1 MIMKIEENIKT
12 SAEREL
18 FARAK
23 LRQELI
29 EKTQKGD
36 VNGVK
41 ELLLMLAMEADR
53 TASKPRAHA
62 EIRNELGQSLLS
74 IATQRD
80 DVDMAFMLLNHW
92 KTCDMDEFSSF
103 DNTRVDPDTGMPVNE
118 LSTEAQ
124 VFKTNPNSRDLKGW
138 NCVAVAVFHHSLK
151 VLKLLLQNGG
161 NPSIR
166 SSYGK
171 NALDLAKD
179 ELDAA
184 RNVVV
189 DKSDIREVFLEWEKE
204 NNNSKAIFGNNSI
217 SAVLRND
224 VEYDDEGNVIERNIE
239 NMTDF
244 IDEDKPGG
252 KKSKN
257 PKKKIGKATCGVNK
271 CSTTANKSA
280 NKSGTS
286 NTKGKNS
293 KSK

>member
-12 SAEREL
+12 SAEREM
-18 FARAK
+18 FAKAK

-29 EKTQKGD
+29 EKTQAGD

-80 DVDMAFMLLNHW
+80 DVDMATMFLNHW
-92 KTCDMDEFSSF
+92 KTCDMNEFSSF
-103 DNTRVDPDTGMPVNE
+103 DNTRVDPDTGMLANE

-138 NCVAVAVFHHSLK
+138 NCVAVAVFHNSQK
-151 VLKLLLQNGG
+151 VLMLLLQNGG
-161 NPSIR
+161 NPTIR

-171 NALDLAKD
+171 NAMDLAKD
-179 ELDAA
+179 EVDAA

-189 DKSDIREVFLEWEKE
+189 DKSELRNVFLQWEKE
-204 NNNSKAIFGNNSI
+204 NNNSKALFGNKSV

-224 VEYDDEGNVIERNIE
+224 IEYDDDGNVIERNIE
-239 NMTDF
+239 NMTDH
-244 IDEDKPGG
+244 IDEEKPGG
-252 KKSKN
+252 KKCKN
-257 PKKKIGKATCGVNK
+257 PKKKVGKATSG
-271 CSTTANKSA
+271 SSA
-280 NKSGTS
+280 SGSKSGT
-286 NTKGKNS
+286 KS
-293 KSK
+293 KSTKTK